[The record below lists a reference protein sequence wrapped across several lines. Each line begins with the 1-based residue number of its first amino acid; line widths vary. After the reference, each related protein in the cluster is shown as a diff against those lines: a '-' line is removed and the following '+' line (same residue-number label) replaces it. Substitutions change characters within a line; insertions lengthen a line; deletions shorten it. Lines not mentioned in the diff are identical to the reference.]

1 MLSPFI
7 HLNLHT
13 EYSIVDG
20 IVRLKKLTKK
30 LTDLAMPAVA
40 ITDQGNLFATVKLFN
55 QCISAGIKP
64 IIGADVWVKSDSH
77 SGFRVILLCKNN
89 QGYLNLK
96 KLLSN
101 SYLTGQDQ
109 NKAIIS
115 QPQLFELADGLIIL
129 LGKESS
135 LGEHLLKQQPEL
147 LEQVVNDYINAF
159 SRDNIYLEIQRTERE
174 NDETFVH
181 LSTELA
187 IKQKL
192 AVVATNAVRFLEGG
206 EGKQSDFLAHD
217 TRVCV
222 NQGYVLAD
230 KRRPK
235 NYSEQQYLRSS
246 EEMQELFK
254 DIPEALSNTLE
265 IAKRCNVTLQLGKN
279 YLPDFPIP
287 DGLTMDDYFRQ
298 LSHKGLED
306 RLKILLDDSA
316 EDYPQQK
323 QVYIDRLDVELDVI
337 IQMGFPGYFLIVADF
352 IHWSKENHVPVGPG
366 RGSGAG
372 SLVAYALTIT
382 DLDPLEYDLL
392 FERFLN
398 PERVSMPDFD
408 IDFCTDGRDRVIEYV
423 AQTYGK
429 DRVSQIITYGSMAAK
444 AAIRDVGRVQGQG
457 YGFVDSIA
465 KLIPMDIGITISKA
479 MQQEEEL
486 QQRYDDEEEVRELID
501 MALSL
506 EGITRNVGK
515 HAGGVVISP
524 SDINDFSPVYCEA
537 DGSNLVTQFDKD
549 DVEAVG
555 LVKFDFLGLKTLT
568 VIDCALQMIN
578 EQQKTQ
584 NKSDI
589 DITVVDLEDRKA
601 FETLKASD
609 TTAVFQLESRGMK
622 ELIEKLQP
630 DCFEDIVA
638 LVALY
643 RPGPLQSG
651 MVDDFIERKHGRQK
665 VEYPHPSLETI
676 LQPTYGTILYQEQ
689 VMQISQVLAGYSL
702 GGADLLRRAMGKKKP
717 EVMAQQRSIFEQGAV
732 DNNVDKDVATHIFDQ
747 MEKFAAYGFNKSHS
761 AAYALVSYQTLWL
774 KTYFRAPFMASV
786 LSADMDK
793 TEKIVLVIEECREA
807 NVIVAVPDVN
817 SSQYR
822 FTVTM
827 EQVIVYGL
835 GAIKGVGE
843 GAIESIVEQREN
855 GKYLDFQDFCNRIDL
870 RRVNR
875 RVLETLVKAGA
886 LDNLGNSGNIKNN
899 RATIFEAIP
908 ETIKAAE
915 QFKHASQS
923 GQTDLFGDSLFADSD
938 QHSIVFKQ
946 RPEWDELQRLTY
958 EKDALG
964 LFLSGHPIDQ
974 FLPELKQITTHR
986 ISELNPEK
994 KHHVVICGLLIN
1006 NRVMTTKKGKKMAIL
1021 TLDDR
1026 SGRQEIPLF
1035 AEMFEQYKD
1044 LLMVDSILIIA
1055 GELCIDNYSQRSR
1068 LNVEYLYNM
1077 DEARNRYAKRIEL
1090 DFNYQTMPADFNNS
1104 FVELLRPYQNPEACK
1119 ILINY
1124 QNKQAKCKVVL
1135 GNQYNISLSK
1145 ESLDKLNNYCD
1156 KIKLIY

>member
-1 MLSPFI
+1 MSIPFI
-7 HLNLHT
+7 HLNLHS

-20 IVRLKKLTKK
+20 IVRLKQLTKN
-30 LTDLAMPAVA
+30 LTELAMPAVA
-40 ITDQGNLFATVKLFN
+40 LTDQNNLFATVKLYN
-55 QCISAGIKP
+55 QCISSGIKP
-64 IIGADVWVKSDSH
+64 IIGADVWVKSLT
-77 SGFRVILLCKNN
+77 GPAYRLILLCKNN

-96 KLLSN
+96 KLISQ
-101 SYLTGQDQ
+101 SYLIGQEND
-109 NKAIIS
+109 KPIIS
-115 QPQLFELADGLIIL
+115 QQWLFELSEGLIIL
-129 LGKESS
+129 LGKESD
-135 LGEHLLKQQPEL
+135 LGVCLLKQNKEALQQIL
-147 LEQVVNDYINAF
+147 SNYTKIF
-159 SRDNIYLEIQRTERE
+159 SNNTLYLEIQRTGRAD
-174 NDETFVH
+174 DEAFLHLAVD
-181 LSTELA
+181 LSTKFNLP
-187 IKQKL
+187 L
-192 AVVATNAVRFLEGG
+192 VATNAVRFIKED
-206 EGKQSDFLAHD
+206 DFHAHE

-222 NQGYVLAD
+222 SQGYVLAD
-230 KRRPK
+230 PKRPK
-235 NYSEQQYLRSS
+235 EYSPQQYLRST
-246 EEMQELFK
+246 EEMVKLFQ
-254 DIPEALSNTLE
+254 DIPEALLNTLE
-265 IAKRCNVTLQLGKN
+265 IAKRCNVTIELGKN

-287 DGLTMDDYFRQ
+287 DNLTMDEYFRQ
-298 LSHKGLED
+298 LSHQGLEQ
-306 RLKILLDDSA
+306 RLKILLDESKD
-316 EDYPQQK
+316 DYQQ
-323 QVYIDRLDVELDVI
+323 QRQIYIDRLDTELGVI

-352 IHWSKENHVPVGPG
+352 IRWSKENHVPVGPG

-408 IDFCTDGRDRVIEYV
+408 IDFCMDGRDKVIAYV

-457 YGFVDSIA
+457 YGFVDSVA
-465 KLIPMDIGITISKA
+465 KLIPMDLGITITKA
-479 MQQEEEL
+479 LAQEDEL
-486 QQRYDDEEEVRELID
+486 QQRYDDEENVRELID

-524 SDINDFSPVYCEA
+524 SDINDFAPVYSEA

-568 VIDCALQMIN
+568 VIDWALEMLN
-578 EQQKTQ
+578 QQKKQ
-584 NKSDI
+584 LDEEPI
-589 DITVVDLEDRKA
+589 DISTIDLEDRKA

-622 ELIEKLQP
+622 ELIAKLQP

-717 EVMAQQRSIFEQGAV
+717 EVMAQQRSIFEEGAV
-732 DNNVDKDVATHIFDQ
+732 ANNVDKDIATHIFDQ

-774 KTYFRAPFMASV
+774 KTYYRAPFMAAV

-793 TEKIVLVIEECREA
+793 TEKIVVVIEECREA
-807 NVIVAVPDVN
+807 NIVVAVPDVN
-817 SSQYR
+817 VSSYK

-843 GAIESIVEQREN
+843 GAIENIVEQRKD
-855 GKYLDFQDFCNRIDL
+855 GPYKSFQDFCNRVDL

-875 RVLETLVKAGA
+875 RLMETLVKAGA
-886 LDNLGNSGNIKNN
+886 LDKLGKN
-899 RATIFEAIP
+899 RATLYEAIP
-908 ETIKAAE
+908 EAIKAAD
-915 QFKHASQS
+915 QCKQANIS
-923 GQTDLFGDSLFADSD
+923 GQTDLFGDSLFADPEQQS
-938 QHSIVFKQ
+938 SVFKEID
-946 RPEWDELQRLTY
+946 EWDEQKRLAY
-958 EKDALG
+958 EKDTLG

-974 FLPELKQITTHR
+974 FLDELKQITTHR

-994 KHHVVICGLLIN
+994 KHHVVICGLLIS
-1006 NRVMTTKKGKKMAIL
+1006 NRVMTTKKGKKMAII

-1035 AEMFEQYKD
+1035 SEMFEQYKE
-1044 LLMVDSILIIA
+1044 LLQIDTILVLA
-1055 GELCIDNYSQRSR
+1055 GELSIDRYSDRSR
-1068 LNVEYLYNM
+1068 INIEAIYDL
-1077 DEARNRYAKRIEL
+1077 DGARNRYAKRLEL
-1090 DFNYQTMPADFNNS
+1090 NFDSKTIAVDFKDS
-1104 FVELLRPYQNPEACK
+1104 FSHLIRPYQDNDACN

-1124 QNKQAKCKVVL
+1124 QNQQAKCKVLL
-1135 GNQYNISLSK
+1135 GTEYKIILSK
-1145 ESLDKLNNYCD
+1145 DCLADLSNYCD
-1156 KIKLIY
+1156 DVNIIY

>member
-1 MLSPFI
+1 MSIPFI
-7 HLNLHT
+7 HLNLHS

-20 IVRLKKLTKK
+20 IVRLKKLTQK
-30 LTDLAMPAVA
+30 LIEHSMPAVA
-40 ITDQGNLFATVKLFN
+40 ITDQSNLFATVKLYN

-64 IIGADVWVKSDSH
+64 IIGADVWVKSSANP
-77 SGFRVILLCKNN
+77 GFRIILLCKNN

-96 KLLSN
+96 KLISQ
-101 SYLTGQDQ
+101 SYLKGQE
-109 NKAIIS
+109 NGKPFIS
-115 QPQLFELADGLIIL
+115 QQWLFELSEGLIVL
-129 LGKESS
+129 LGKQSD
-135 LGEHLLKQQPEL
+135 LGECLLKQQSQEL
-147 LEQVVNDYINAF
+147 QQIVTDYTQHF
-159 SRDNIYLEIQRTERE
+159 SNRNIYLEIQRTGRVD
-174 NDETFVH
+174 DESFLH
-181 LSTELA
+181 QAINLS
-187 IKQKL
+187 IKTKL
-192 AVVATNAVRFLEGG
+192 PLVATNAVRFLE
-206 EGKQSDFLAHD
+206 QDDFLAHE

-222 NQGYVLAD
+222 SQGYVLAD
-230 KRRPK
+230 PKRPK
-235 NYSEQQYLRSS
+235 EYSQQQYLRSS
-246 EEMQELFK
+246 EEMAELFK

-265 IAKRCNVTLQLGKN
+265 IAKRCNVTIELGKN
-279 YLPDFPIP
+279 YLPNFPIP

-298 LSHKGLED
+298 LSHQGLEQ
-306 RLKILLDDSA
+306 RLKILLDDSS
-316 EDYPQQK
+316 EDYQQQR
-323 QVYIDRLDVELDVI
+323 QVYIERLDIELDVI

-408 IDFCTDGRDRVIEYV
+408 IDFCMDGRDRVIEYV

-457 YGFVDSIA
+457 YGFVDSVA
-465 KLIPMDIGITISKA
+465 KLIPMDLGITISKA
-479 MQQEEEL
+479 LEQEEEL
-486 QQRYDDEEEVRELID
+486 RQRYEDEEDVRDLID

-524 SDINDFSPVYCEA
+524 SDINDFAPVYSEA

-568 VIDCALQMIN
+568 VIDWAVQMLN
-578 EQQKTQ
+578 EQKKQLNQ
-584 NKSDI
+584 EAV
-589 DITVVDLEDRKA
+589 DITAIDLEDRQA

-622 ELIEKLQP
+622 ELITKLQP

-665 VEYPHPSLETI
+665 VEYPHPSLESI

-717 EVMAQQRSIFEQGAV
+717 EVMAQQRSIFEEGSVA
-732 DNNVDKDVATHIFDQ
+732 NNVDKNVATHIFDQ

-774 KTYFRAPFMASV
+774 KTYYRSPFMAAV

-793 TEKIVLVIEECREA
+793 TEKIVVVIEECREA
-807 NVIVAVPDVN
+807 NIKVSVPDVN
-817 SSQYR
+817 VSSYK

-827 EQVIVYGL
+827 DQVIVYGL

-843 GAIESIVEQREN
+843 GAIESIVEQRKD
-855 GKYLDFQDFCNRIDL
+855 GPYKSFQDFCNRVDL

-875 RVLETLVKAGA
+875 RLMETLVKAGA
-886 LDNLGNSGNIKNN
+886 LDKLGKN
-899 RATIFEAIP
+899 RATLFEAIP
-908 ETIKAAE
+908 EAIKAAE
-915 QFKHASQS
+915 QCKQAINS
-923 GQTDLFGDSLFADSD
+923 GQTDLFGDSLFADSE
-938 QHSIVFKQ
+938 QQSSVFKEID
-946 RPEWDELQRLTY
+946 EWEEQKRLAY
-958 EKDALG
+958 EKDTLG

-974 FLPELKQITTHR
+974 FLDELKQITTHR

-994 KHHVVICGLLIN
+994 KHNVVICGLLIS

-1026 SGRQEIPLF
+1026 SGRQEVPLF
-1035 AEMFEQYKD
+1035 SEMFEQYKE
-1044 LLMVDSILIIA
+1044 LLKIDTILILA
-1055 GELCIDNYSQRSR
+1055 GELSIDRYSDRSR
-1068 LNVEYLYNM
+1068 INIEAIY
-1077 DEARNRYAKRIEL
+1077 DIEGARNRYAKRIEL
-1090 DFNYQTMPADFNNS
+1090 NFSDKMMATDFQDS
-1104 FVELLRPYQNPEACK
+1104 FSNLIQPYQDNEACK

-1124 QNKQAKCKVVL
+1124 QNQQAECKVIL
-1135 GNQYNISLSK
+1135 G
-1145 ESLDKLNNYCD
+1145 DKY
-1156 KIKLIY
+1156 KIKLTKGCLDNLTNYCEDVKIIY

>member
-1 MLSPFI
+1 
-7 HLNLHT
+7 
-13 EYSIVDG
+13 
-20 IVRLKKLTKK
+20 
-30 LTDLAMPAVA
+30 
-40 ITDQGNLFATVKLFN
+40 
-55 QCISAGIKP
+55 
-64 IIGADVWVKSDSH
+64 
-77 SGFRVILLCKNN
+77 
-89 QGYLNLK
+89 
-96 KLLSN
+96 
-101 SYLTGQDQ
+101 
-109 NKAIIS
+109 
-115 QPQLFELADGLIIL
+115 
-129 LGKESS
+129 
-135 LGEHLLKQQPEL
+135 
-147 LEQVVNDYINAF
+147 
-159 SRDNIYLEIQRTERE
+159 
-174 NDETFVH
+174 
-181 LSTELA
+181 
-187 IKQKL
+187 
-192 AVVATNAVRFLEGG
+192 VATNAVRFID
-206 EGKQSDFLAHD
+206 KDDFLAHE

-222 NQGYVLAD
+222 TQGYVLAD
-230 KRRPK
+230 SKRPK
-235 NYSEQQYLRSS
+235 EYSQQQYLRST
-246 EEMQELFK
+246 EEMQDLFK
-254 DIPEALSNTLE
+254 DVPEALSNTLE
-265 IAKRCNVTLQLGKN
+265 IAKRCNVTIELGNN

-287 DGLTMDDYFRQ
+287 DGLTMDEYFRQ
-298 LSHKGLED
+298 LSHQGLKK
-306 RLKILLDDSA
+306 RLQILLEESA
-316 EDYPQQK
+316 EDYQQKK
-323 QVYIDRLDVELDVI
+323 QVYIDRLDIELDVI

-408 IDFCTDGRDRVIEYV
+408 IDFCMDGRDKVIEYV
-423 AQTYGK
+423 AQTYGT

-444 AAIRDVGRVQGQG
+444 AAIRDVGRVQGHG
-457 YGFVDSIA
+457 YGFVDSVA

-479 MQQEEEL
+479 MDQEEEL
-486 QQRYDDEEEVRELID
+486 KQRYDDEEDVRDLID

-524 SDINDFSPVYCEA
+524 SDINDFAPVYSEA

-555 LVKFDFLGLKTLT
+555 LVKFDFLGLRTLT
-568 VIDCALQMIN
+568 IIDWALQMLN
-578 EQQKTQ
+578 EQKRQLGEEPV
-584 NKSDI
+584 DI
-589 DITVVDLEDRKA
+589 NSIDLEDRKA
-601 FETLKASD
+601 FDTLKASD
-609 TTAVFQLESRGMK
+609 TTSVFQLESRGMK
-622 ELIEKLQP
+622 ELITKLQP
-630 DCFEDIVA
+630 DCFEDIIA

-665 VEYPHPSLETI
+665 VEYPHPSLESI

-717 EVMAQQRSIFEQGAV
+717 EVMAQQRSIFEEGSIN
-732 DNNVDKDVATHIFDQ
+732 NNVDKDVARHIFDQ

-774 KTYFRAPFMASV
+774 KTYYRSPFMAAV

-793 TEKIVLVIEECREA
+793 TEKIVVVVEECRDAGIE
-807 NVIVAVPDVN
+807 VSVPDVN
-817 SSQYR
+817 ISSYK

-827 EQVIVYGL
+827 DQVIIYGL

-843 GAIESIVEQREN
+843 GAIDSIIEERQN
-855 GKYLDFQDFCNRIDL
+855 GEYKDFQDFCNRVDL

-875 RVLETLVKAGA
+875 RLMETLVKAGA
-886 LDNLGNSGNIKNN
+886 LDKLGKN
-899 RATIFEAIP
+899 RATLFEAIP
-908 ETIKAAE
+908 EAIKAAE
-915 QFKHASQS
+915 QCKQASQS
-923 GQTDLFGDSLFADSD
+923 GQTDMFGDSLFADSE
-938 QHSIVFKQ
+938 QQSHIFKE
-946 RPEWDELQRLTY
+946 RDEWDEQERLTY
-958 EKDALG
+958 EKDTLG

-994 KHHVVICGLLIN
+994 KHNVVICGLLIS

-1035 AEMFEQYKD
+1035 SEMFEQYKE
-1044 LLMVDSILIIA
+1044 LLNIDTILVLA
-1055 GELCIDNYSQRSR
+1055 GELSIDRYSDRSR
-1068 LNVEYLYNM
+1068 INIEAIY
-1077 DEARNRYAKRIEL
+1077 DIDGARNRYAKRIEL
-1090 DFNYQTMPADFNNS
+1090 NFDSQTIDANFTQS
-1104 FVELLRPYQNPEACK
+1104 FAHLIQPYVEKDACN

-1124 QNKQAKCKVVL
+1124 QNNQAGCKLIL
-1135 GNQYNISLSK
+1135 GGKHNIKLNK
-1145 ESLDKLNNYCD
+1145 ACLEDLNNYCQD
-1156 KIKLIY
+1156 VNIIY